1 MHTLTEAL
9 DSWDVIEDIKSIETA
24 SIPVIKAKIDLFRIR
39 NLIKK
44 EKKEKAAADGEPEE
58 AEKTT

>member
-1 MHTLTEAL
+1 MTEAL

-44 EKKEKAAADGEPEE
+44 EKKEKATADGEPEE